1 MVKLHGGS
9 TKLPKEAAGV
19 ECYDARPMAAPEVA
33 VAPLV
38 RTAAARFAEELRKRY
53 GQAVLDVRLFG
64 SFARGE
70 ADEESDVD
78 VAVVLE
84 RVDWTTQR
92 DVIDLATDIGLPLD
106 LRISPSIFD
115 AETYA
120 TWRAQ
125 ERPLVMDI
133 ERQGAPL

>member
-1 MVKLHGGS
+1 
-9 TKLPKEAAGV
+9 
-19 ECYDARPMAAPEVA
+19 MAAPEVA
-33 VAPLV
+33 VASLA
-38 RTAAARFAEELRKRY
+38 RTAAARFAQELRRRF
-53 GQAVLDVRLFG
+53 GEAVIDVRLFG

-84 RVDWTTQR
+84 RADWTTWR
-92 DVIDLATDIGLPLD
+92 EVVDLATDVGFPFD
-106 LRISPSIFD
+106 LRISPTIFD

>member
-1 MVKLHGGS
+1 M
-9 TKLPKEAAGV
+9 PEA
-19 ECYDARPMAAPEVA
+19 EVA

-53 GQAVLDVRLFG
+53 GKAVLDVRLFG

-84 RVDWTTQR
+84 HVDWTTWR
-92 DVIDLATDIGLPLD
+92 EVVDLATDVGFPFD
-106 LRISPSIFD
+106 LRISPTIFD

-120 TWRAQ
+120 TWRTQ

>member
-1 MVKLHGGS
+1 MTQCVRG
-9 TKLPKEAAGV
+9 AGW
-19 ECYDARPMAAPEVA
+19 ETGCYDARPMAQPEVA

-38 RTAAARFAEELRKRY
+38 RTAAGRFAEELRKRY

-70 ADEESDVD
+70 ADEDSDVD

-92 DVIDLATDIGLPLD
+92 DVIDLATDIGLFPTFPPVTP
-106 LRISPSIFD
+106 RPPRPGGRRAARRPSG
-115 AETYA
+115 EHG
-120 TWRAQ
+120 RSS
-125 ERPLVMDI
+125 
-133 ERQGAPL
+133 

>member
-1 MVKLHGGS
+1 
-9 TKLPKEAAGV
+9 
-19 ECYDARPMAAPEVA
+19 MAEPEVA

-38 RTAAARFAEELRKRY
+38 RTAAAGFAQELRKRY

-70 ADEESDVD
+70 ADEDSDVD

-106 LRISPSIFD
+106 LRSHR
-115 AETYA
+115 EGRRRQVG
-120 TWRAQ
+120 RA
-125 ERPLVMDI
+125 
-133 ERQGAPL
+133 